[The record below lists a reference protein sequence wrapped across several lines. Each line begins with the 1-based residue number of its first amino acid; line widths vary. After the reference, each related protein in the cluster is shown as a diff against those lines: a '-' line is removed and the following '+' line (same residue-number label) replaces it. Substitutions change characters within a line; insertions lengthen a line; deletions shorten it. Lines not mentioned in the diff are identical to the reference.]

1 MQNEINAVSKRQN
14 DTLDKESFALIC
26 KALSHP
32 ARIYILEY
40 LKQAD
45 RCICG
50 KIVESLPL
58 AQSTVSQHLKCL
70 KEAGLVIGEVDGPR
84 TCYCLD
90 KGILK
95 QFKKMVAAL

>member
-1 MQNEINAVSKRQN
+1 MQNNINAVSKRQN
-14 DTLDKESFALIC
+14 DTLDKERFALIC

-70 KEAGLVIGEVDGPR
+70 KQAGLVIGEVDGPR

-95 QFKKMVAAL
+95 RFKKMVAAL

>member
-1 MQNEINAVSKRQN
+1 MQDRIKTASKRQN
-14 DTLDKESFALIC
+14 DSLDKERFALIC

-32 ARIYILEY
+32 ARIHILEY
-40 LKQAD
+40 LKEAD

-50 KIVESLPL
+50 KIVEVLPL

-95 QFKKMVAAL
+95 RFKKMVAAL